1 MFVVMM
7 MMMMMMMTSLLSLD
21 RIYIGSLDTGGKFM
35 VRGDSEP
42 LALKKFENF
51 KEYLT
56 LYPEYTCIFIG
67 DNGQGDVRCA
77 EMVLED
83 QRFSEN
89 MHRVYIHQ
97 VQPKHLTY
105 CSSPKTTIRHPRVYY
120 FSTYIDAAIDA
131 YRNNLIRASGLRKI
145 MMEAIVDFNHI
156 PTSDWTSGSTLV
168 SMSSQRVTNEPEVKD
183 FKQITLETVNAS
195 AKHIGFSF
203 KAVSND
209 MFFDKSKKRSG
220 AFIDVGKHKVK
231 TGALLDEELSPA
243 SMGYSRGG
251 AIVKFINTSA
261 AQINGERKKELRIRE
276 LNVDI
281 ERGNAILT
289 SGLAKEA
296 VPLLYH
302 ECRHHIGSA
311 VKTLFGEGI
320 ITGFRASDGIYEI
333 TVGGWFDSNQPS
345 LKPPSS
351 NNKDKE
357 SKTSD
362 EESSIS
368 GEIIKNN
375 YYSGGGSMVF
385 KLFIAGVAI
394 HC

>member
-1 MFVVMM
+1 MPHDNVNSLFNWFAFV
-7 MMMMMMMTSLLSLD
+7 S
-21 RIYIGSLDTGGKFM
+21 IGSLDTGSKFV

-131 YRNNLIRASGLRKI
+131 HRNNLIRATGLRKI
-145 MMEAIVDFNHI
+145 MLEAIHDFDLI
-156 PTSDWTSGSTLV
+156 PTPDWTNGSSLV
-168 SMSSQRVTNEPEVKD
+168 SMSLSGQQKVTTTAEPEIRD
-183 FKQITLETVNAS
+183 FKQITLQTVNAS
-195 AKHIGFSF
+195 AKHIGFSL
-203 KAVSND
+203 KAVGND
-209 MFFDKSKKRSG
+209 MFFDNSKNRSTII
-220 AFIDVGKHKVK
+220 ASDNHKLK
-231 TGALLDEELSPA
+231 TGALLEEELSPA

-251 AIVKFINTSA
+251 AMVKFLNTST
-261 AQINGERKKELRIRE
+261 AQTNGERKKELRLRE

-289 SGLAKEA
+289 GIGIEA
-296 VPLLYH
+296 VPLLH
-302 ECRHHIGSA
+302 HDCRHHIGS
-311 VKTLFGEGI
+311 VVNTMFGEGI
-320 ITGFRASDGIYEI
+320 ITGFRSSDGIYEVQ
-333 TVGGWFDSNQPS
+333 VGGWNGDSNIN
-345 LKPPSS
+345 KPPKIQS
-351 NNKDKE
+351 NYNIETKA
-357 SKTSD
+357 KTND
-362 EESSIS
+362 EQAGPIS
-368 GEIIKNN
+368 EEIIKNN
-375 YYSGGGSMVF
+375 YHSGGGSMIY

>member
-1 MFVVMM
+1 MNLLFTLFVFV
-7 MMMMMMMTSLLSLD
+7 S
-21 RIYIGSLDTGGKFM
+21 IGSLDTGSKFV

-131 YRNNLIRASGLRKI
+131 HRNNLIRATGLRKI
-145 MMEAIVDFNHI
+145 MLEAIDDFELI
-156 PTSDWTSGSTLV
+156 PTPDWTNGSTLV
-168 SMSSQRVTNEPEVKD
+168 SMSLSGQQKVTTTAEPEIRD
-183 FKQITLETVNAS
+183 FKQITLQTVNAS
-195 AKHIGFSF
+195 AKHIRFSL
-203 KAVSND
+203 KAVGND
-209 MFFDKSKKRSG
+209 MFFDNSKKRST
-220 AFIDVGKHKVK
+220 FIASDNHKLK
-231 TGALLDEELSPA
+231 TGALLEEELSPA

-251 AIVKFINTSA
+251 AMVKFLSSST
-261 AQINGERKKELRIRE
+261 AQTNGERKKELRLRE

-289 SGLAKEA
+289 GIGIEA
-296 VPLLYH
+296 VPLLHH
-302 ECRHHIGSA
+302 ECRHHIGS
-311 VKTLFGEGI
+311 VVNTMFGEGI
-320 ITGFRASDGIYEI
+320 ITGFRSFDGIYEVQ
-333 TVGGWFDSNQPS
+333 VGGWNGDSNINKQS
-345 LKPPSS
+345 KIQS
-351 NNKDKE
+351 NYNIDTKAKID
-357 SKTSD
+357 D
-362 EESSIS
+362 EQEGAIS
-368 GEIIKNN
+368 EEIIKNN
-375 YYSGGGSMVF
+375 YHCRGGSMTY

>member
-1 MFVVMM
+1 MNFLFTLFVFV
-7 MMMMMMMTSLLSLD
+7 S
-21 RIYIGSLDTGGKFM
+21 IGSLDTGSKFV

-131 YRNNLIRASGLRKI
+131 HRNNLIRATGLRKI
-145 MMEAIVDFNHI
+145 MLEAIDDFERI
-156 PTSDWTSGSTLV
+156 PTPDWTNGSTLV
-168 SMSSQRVTNEPEVKD
+168 SMSLSGQQKVTTTAEPEIRD
-183 FKQITLETVNAS
+183 FKQITLQTVNAS
-195 AKHIGFSF
+195 ANHIRFSL
-203 KAVSND
+203 KAVGND
-209 MFFDKSKKRSG
+209 MFFDNSKKRST
-220 AFIDVGKHKVK
+220 FIASGNQKLK
-231 TGALLDEELSPA
+231 TGALLEEELSPA

-251 AIVKFINTSA
+251 AMVKFLSTST
-261 AQINGERKKELRIRE
+261 AQTNGERKKELRLRE

-289 SGLAKEA
+289 GIGIEA
-296 VPLLYH
+296 VPLLHH
-302 ECRHHIGSA
+302 ECRHHIGS
-311 VKTLFGEGI
+311 VVNTMFGEGI
-320 ITGFRASDGIYEI
+320 ITGFRSFDGIYEVQ
-333 TVGGWFDSNQPS
+333 VGGWNGDSNINKQ
-345 LKPPSS
+345 S
-351 NNKDKE
+351 NIQSNYNIDTKA
-357 SKTSD
+357 KTDD
-362 EESSIS
+362 EQEGSIS
-368 GEIIKNN
+368 EEIIKNN
-375 YYSGGGSMVF
+375 YHCRGGSMIY

>member
-1 MFVVMM
+1 MNFLFTLFVFV
-7 MMMMMMMTSLLSLD
+7 T
-21 RIYIGSLDTGGKFM
+21 IGSLDTGSKFV

-83 QRFSEN
+83 QCFSEY

-131 YRNNLIRASGLRKI
+131 HRNNLIRATGLRKI
-145 MMEAIVDFNHI
+145 MLEAIDDFERI
-156 PTSDWTSGSTLV
+156 PTPDWTNGSTLV
-168 SMSSQRVTNEPEVKD
+168 SMSLSGQQKVTTTAEPEIRD
-183 FKQITLETVNAS
+183 FKQITLQTVNAS
-195 AKHIGFSF
+195 ANHIRFSL
-203 KAVSND
+203 KAVGND
-209 MFFDKSKKRSG
+209 MFFDNSKKRST
-220 AFIDVGKHKVK
+220 FIASGNQKLK
-231 TGALLDEELSPA
+231 TGALLEEELSPA

-251 AIVKFINTSA
+251 AMVKFLSTST
-261 AQINGERKKELRIRE
+261 AQTNGERKKELRLRE

-289 SGLAKEA
+289 GIGIEA
-296 VPLLYH
+296 VPLLHH
-302 ECRHHIGSA
+302 ECRHHIGS
-311 VKTLFGEGI
+311 VVNTMFGEGI
-320 ITGFRASDGIYEI
+320 ITGFRSFDGIYEVQ
-333 TVGGWFDSNQPS
+333 VGGWNGDSNINKQ
-345 LKPPSS
+345 S
-351 NNKDKE
+351 NIQSNYNTDTKA
-357 SKTSD
+357 KTDD
-362 EESSIS
+362 EQEGSIS
-368 GEIIKNN
+368 EEIIKNN
-375 YYSGGGSMVF
+375 YHCRGGSMIY